1 MLSLQKSG
9 LLLFSIILCSCAT
22 QLPTDSGSG
31 DSSKVENTQVA
42 KDDLA
47 ELDSIIHLPCIP
59 QDVVWREETNKEN
72 HKKLVAVMRFSPDDE
87 KNLIEKAKSYRE
99 PEATETTAEDWFP
112 PELIAQAELYG
123 DETLKGI
130 SYSAKDFI
138 QMPYKTGRLIK
149 ISNSNYFVLELSQ
162 D

>member
-1 MLSLQKSG
+1 MLILQKSV
-9 LLLFSIILCSCAT
+9 LLLFAIILCSCAA
-22 QLPTDSGSG
+22 QLPTDSNSG
-31 DSSKVENTQVA
+31 NPPKIENTQAA

-47 ELDSIIHLPCIP
+47 ELNSIIRLPYVP
-59 QDVVWREETNKEN
+59 EDVVWREETNKEN

-87 KNLIEKAKSYRE
+87 KSLIEKAKSYRE

-112 PELIAQAELYG
+112 PELIAQTELYG

-149 ISNSNYFVLELSQ
+149 ILNSNYFVLELLQ
-162 D
+162 E